1 MAPGCR
7 SDGSGL
13 DTTGACCEHGPFPGY
28 PRSPRNARC
37 TTGLSI
43 GNATDRRQP
52 SFALWAVRAG
62 CSVKRDLSTASAH
75 LVLNFR
81 DAAPPSPLGALANA
95 TPRRFPL
102 RLITGNLSSLRRG
115 RGASLYPH
123 PRPSSFAYRA
133 SLNGGEA
140 RSRLVAAIRPS
151 TSARY
156 RTRGQR

>member
-1 MAPGCR
+1 MVAV
-7 SDGSGL
+7 
-13 DTTGACCEHGPFPGY
+13 
-28 PRSPRNARC
+28 
-37 TTGLSI
+37 
-43 GNATDRRQP
+43 QP
-52 SFALWAVRAG
+52 VYRLEAASFALWAVRAG

-81 DAAPPSPLGALANA
+81 DAAPPSPLGVLANA
-95 TPRRFPL
+95 TPRRFPFAAHNREL
-102 RLITGNLSSLRRG
+102 VLGQSWTSKRSRG
-115 RGASLYPH
+115 GFASP
-123 PRPSSFAYRA
+123 PRPSSFAYRYRA